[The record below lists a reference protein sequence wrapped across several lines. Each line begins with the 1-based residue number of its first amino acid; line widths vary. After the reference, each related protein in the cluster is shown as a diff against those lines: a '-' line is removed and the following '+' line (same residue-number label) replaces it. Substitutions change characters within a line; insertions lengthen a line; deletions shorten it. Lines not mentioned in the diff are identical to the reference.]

1 MSLSVRVPR
10 LSLLQALFTGARW
23 EHKFFYHN
31 STVSSPPPLLY
42 SPPDSTESDCTLFVY
57 KVAEVCVW
65 LVHTSET
72 PRLCWLQAV
81 LMAVKLT
88 WIRLET
94 CGEFP
99 RISPT
104 WTIQALISIAQSIR
118 QSTDNNEFGSGIFI
132 DLKRVSDSVNDTM
145 LWTSSLTIMELW
157 KKSS

>member
-1 MSLSVRVPR
+1 MYPP
-10 LSLLQALFTGARW
+10 T
-23 EHKFFYHN
+23 Y
-31 STVSSPPPLLY
+31 SS
-42 SPPDSTESDCTLFVY
+42 EFACTSFVY

-65 LVHTSET
+65 LVHTSES

-81 LMAVKLT
+81 LMAVKPA

-94 CGEFP
+94 CGEFA

-104 WTIQALISIAQSIR
+104 WTIQALISITQSIR

-145 LWTSSLTIMELW
+145 LWTWKSHLNEPCFLTGIDYGILPWIQLLFTSLYYSSLQQLFTTN
-157 KKSS
+157 KS